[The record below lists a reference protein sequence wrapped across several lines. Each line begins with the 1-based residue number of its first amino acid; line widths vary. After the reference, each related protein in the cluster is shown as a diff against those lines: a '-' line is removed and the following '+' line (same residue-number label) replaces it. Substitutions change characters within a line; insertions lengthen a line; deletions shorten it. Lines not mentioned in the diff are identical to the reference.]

1 MASPPADMLEL
12 GLVCSWVKVKCSI
25 SLLLCINLQLSV
37 GRLMQSSGGS
47 VVLQTQFYNNLY
59 DSSSQTLL
67 YWMAA
72 RLVLTNCLALSN
84 LLCFD
89 WLVCQSDMLE
99 TDRVYITMCLP
110 LHSPPTFVSIW
121 MSIKCVTSVE
131 LIWSDTRTLATISS
145 DSMQSGWLV
154 QSFMIGYCVV

>member
-1 MASPPADMLEL
+1 MASLSSWHVGAGACMLLGQGQMQYFTPALHQSATVSRQIDAEL
-12 GLVCSWVKVKCSI
+12 W
-25 SLLLCINLQLSV
+25 
-37 GRLMQSSGGS
+37 GS

-72 RLVLTNCLALSN
+72 RLVLTNCLAVSN

-121 MSIKCVTSVE
+121 MSLKCVTSVE